1 MINEDPTRM
10 PVLPVSAY
18 TSQEWFDLE
27 QKLIFSKAWTFVGFP
42 EDLAETGDHVTVQA
56 GLNNILVIRGNDGT
70 LRAFHNICRHRGAR
84 MLRPHGKSA
93 SAITC
98 PYHDWTYD
106 FEGNLRGVPNKA
118 TEFPDLDPACL
129 SLHKATVA
137 QWRGMVFVHPS
148 PNAPSIGDWFGP
160 MEPYL
165 GPHQPEQMM
174 EIHEAANE
182 NIIEANW
189 KFVAENYIDAYH
201 LPLLHSGTLGMYD
214 HRNAETGFVGDHFAF
229 YEPLSP
235 DYAENVEKNAPSPL
249 VEFGKAHRIGAY
261 VPLLFPGIGLSETE
275 LSWSV
280 FHIVPLAPD
289 KTLVKTRTKL
299 PIATEAAFTKAQ
311 KRSAGFWEGKIR
323 GKYEGDPATD
333 PMASGD
339 FMAEDVFACEQQQ
352 ASLSSPYFSVG
363 ASADIGE
370 KPVRDYQTV
379 IQRWMAAAD

>member
-98 PYHDWTYD
+98 PYHDWTYG

>member
-10 PVLPVSAY
+10 PVLPVSAC